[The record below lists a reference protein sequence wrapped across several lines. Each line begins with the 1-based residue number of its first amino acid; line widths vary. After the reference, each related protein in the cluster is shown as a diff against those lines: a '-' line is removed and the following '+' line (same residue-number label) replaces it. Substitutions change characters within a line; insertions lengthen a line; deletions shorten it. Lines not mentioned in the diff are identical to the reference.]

1 MNRGSPVRQETSQ
14 GDAARGEPAV
24 SDRSWTMSGRVA
36 GKIVLITGGA
46 SGIGL
51 ASAEACAR
59 EGALVVITDVNATE
73 GESQVSRLVA
83 DGLGVEFLP
92 QDASS
97 EADWRRVVDEIL
109 RRHGQLDVLVNN
121 AGIAVIAPI
130 EQETLEGWRRT
141 QAVNMEGVFLGT
153 REAIRAMKGGGG
165 SIINISSIEG
175 IVGEP
180 MVPAYNA
187 SKGGVRILTKSVA
200 LYCAQQGYRIRVNS
214 VHPGYVA
221 TALVANAIGAL
232 PPDQAAALQ
241 QDLLSRIP
249 LGRLAEPRE
258 IANLVLFLA
267 SDESSY
273 MTGSELVVDG
283 GYTAK

>member
-1 MNRGSPVRQETSQ
+1 
-14 GDAARGEPAV
+14 
-24 SDRSWTMSGRVA
+24 MSGRVA
-36 GKIVLITGGA
+36 GKIVLVTGAA

-51 ASAEACAR
+51 ASAAACAR
-59 EGALVVITDVNATE
+59 EGAVVIITDVNAKE
-73 GESQVSRLVA
+73 GEAQAQRLAA
-83 DGLGVEFLP
+83 DGLAVEYVQ
-92 QDASS
+92 QDVSS
-97 EADWRRVVDEIL
+97 EADWRRVVDGIL
-109 RRHGQLDVLVNN
+109 VRHGCLDVLVNN

-130 EQETLEGWRRT
+130 EQETLAGWRRT

-153 REAIRAMKGGGG
+153 REAVRAMKGGSG
-165 SIINISSIEG
+165 SIVNVSSIEG
-175 IVGEP
+175 LVGEP

-187 SKGGVRILTKSVA
+187 SKGGVRLLTKSVA
-200 LYCAQQGYRIRVNS
+200 LYCARQRYRIRVNS

-221 TALVANAIGAL
+221 TPLVTNAIGVL

-241 QDLLSRIP
+241 QDLLGRIP
-249 LGRLAEPRE
+249 MGRFGEPRE
-258 IANLVLFLA
+258 IANVVLFLA

>member
-1 MNRGSPVRQETSQ
+1 
-14 GDAARGEPAV
+14 
-24 SDRSWTMSGRVA
+24 MSGRVA
-36 GKIVLITGGA
+36 GKIVLVTGAA

-51 ASAEACAR
+51 ASAAACAR
-59 EGALVVITDVNATE
+59 EGAVVIITDVNAKQ
-73 GESQVSRLVA
+73 GEAQAQRLAA
-83 DGLGVEFLP
+83 DGLAVEFMQ
-92 QDASS
+92 QDVSS
-97 EADWRRVVDEIL
+97 ETDWRRVVDGIL
-109 RRHGQLDVLVNN
+109 VRHGRLDVLVNN

-153 REAIRAMKGGGG
+153 REAVRAMKGGSG
-165 SIINISSIEG
+165 SIVNISSIEG
-175 IVGEP
+175 LVGEP

-187 SKGGVRILTKSVA
+187 SKGGVRLLTKSVA

-221 TALVANAIGAL
+221 TPLVTNAIGVL

-241 QDLLSRIP
+241 QDLLGRIP
-249 LGRLAEPRE
+249 MGRFGEPRE
-258 IANLVLFLA
+258 IANVVLFLA

>member
-1 MNRGSPVRQETSQ
+1 
-14 GDAARGEPAV
+14 
-24 SDRSWTMSGRVA
+24 
-36 GKIVLITGGA
+36 VLVTGAA

-59 EGALVVITDVNATE
+59 EGAVVIITDLNSKEGAVQARRLAT
-73 GESQVSRLVA
+73 
-83 DGLGVEFLP
+83 DGLKVEFVP
-92 QDASS
+92 QDVAS
-97 EADWRRVVDEIL
+97 EADWRRVVDGIL
-109 RRHGQLDVLVNN
+109 ARHGRLDVLVNN

-153 REAIRAMKGGGG
+153 REAVRAMKGGSG
-165 SIINISSIEG
+165 SIVNISSIEG
-175 IVGEP
+175 LVGDP
-180 MVPAYNA
+180 LVPAYNA

-221 TALVANAIGAL
+221 TPLVANAIGAL
-232 PPDQAAALQ
+232 PPDQAAALH
-241 QDLLSRIP
+241 QDLLGRIP
-249 LGRLAEPRE
+249 MGRLGEPRE
-258 IANLVLFLA
+258 IANVVLFLA

-283 GYTAK
+283 GYTAR

>member
-1 MNRGSPVRQETSQ
+1 MG
-14 GDAARGEPAV
+14 
-24 SDRSWTMSGRVA
+24 GRVA
-36 GKIVLITGGA
+36 GKVVLITGGA

-59 EGALVVITDVNATE
+59 EGAILVITDVNVAE
-73 GESQVSRLVA
+73 GEAQAQRLAVE
-83 DGLGVEFLP
+83 GLKVEFMP
-92 QDASS
+92 QDTAS
-97 EADWRRVVDEIL
+97 EADWQRVVDEVL
-109 RRHGQLDVLVNN
+109 RRHGRLDVLVNN

-153 REAIRAMKGGGG
+153 REAVRAMKGRGG
-165 SIINISSIEG
+165 SIVNISSIEG
-175 IVGEP
+175 IIGEP

-187 SKGGVRILTKSVA
+187 SKGGVRIFTKSVA
-200 LYCAQQGYRIRVNS
+200 LHCAQNGYRIRVNS
-214 VHPGYVA
+214 VHPGYVG
-221 TALVANAIGAL
+221 TPLVANAIGAL
-232 PPDQAAALQ
+232 PPEQAAAML
-241 QDLLSRIP
+241 QDLLGRIP

-258 IANLVLFLA
+258 IASVVLFLA